1 MEQMSETKKLE
12 ELLAGGE
19 LTKAQ
24 EGYLQALIK
33 FNALV
38 EKRVVEKRQN
48 QLLVDVT
55 KISYNV

>member
-1 MEQMSETKKLE
+1 MGQMSETKKLE

-38 EKRVVEKRQN
+38 EKRVVTKRQN